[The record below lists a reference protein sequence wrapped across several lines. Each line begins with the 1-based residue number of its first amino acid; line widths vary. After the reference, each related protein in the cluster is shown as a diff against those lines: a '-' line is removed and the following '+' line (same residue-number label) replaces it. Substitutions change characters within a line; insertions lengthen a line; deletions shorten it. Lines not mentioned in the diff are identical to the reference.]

1 MCRRSTELGFA
12 SGLCF
17 PLCIE
22 EETWKVHVLL
32 SPWVQLTLPLLNPS
46 LHEPPCFLGRGFC
59 FVYRRH
65 SWARCPLLAAFLSQN
80 WVQCQQKLE
89 LFTSNCVDDQDGP
102 RDRMS
107 PIYFRLPLVLLSTHR
122 INIQSSI

>member
-1 MCRRSTELGFA
+1 MRRRRRSPELGFA

-17 PLCIE
+17 SLHIE
-22 EETWKVHVLL
+22 EETRKVHVLL
-32 SPWVQLTLPLLNPS
+32 SPWVQLTLPLLNPP

-59 FVYRRH
+59 FVYRRR
-65 SWARCPLLAAFLSQN
+65 SWAQRPLLAAFLSQN

-102 RDRMS
+102 RDQDVS
-107 PIYFRLPLVLLSTHR
+107 NLF
-122 INIQSSI
+122 